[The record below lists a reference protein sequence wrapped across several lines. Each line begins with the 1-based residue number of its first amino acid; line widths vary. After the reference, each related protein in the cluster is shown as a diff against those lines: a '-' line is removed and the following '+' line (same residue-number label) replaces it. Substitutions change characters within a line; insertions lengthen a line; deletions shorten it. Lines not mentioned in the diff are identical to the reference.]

1 VTICN
6 LNHKYFFLKGFY
18 CFSIIKTLI
27 SKKMVLRVSS
37 QSQILSIKGKNGIKD
52 SKLIAKWFSKNLKN
66 N

>member
-1 VTICN
+1 
-6 LNHKYFFLKGFY
+6 
-18 CFSIIKTLI
+18 
-27 SKKMVLRVSS
+27 MVLRVSS